1 MSKRVIKVVSRDSAL
16 AMWQTNFVVDS
27 LRKVTDQYEFEIV
40 SLKTKGD
47 KVLDV
52 SLAKIGDKG
61 LFTKELEDG
70 LLSGEMDFAV
80 HSLKDIPT
88 VLPEGLQLSAMLTR
102 HNPADVLISEKYDS
116 FDALPQ
122 GAKVGTSSLRRK
134 AQLLNK
140 RPDLNIQDLR
150 GNVNTRMRK
159 LKEENFDGIILAA
172 AGVEKRDFNTF
183 GSRRGNDLVM
193 ARGTFANVRIK
204 NLLTAGVEG
213 GYTLYFGT
221 QNVSE
226 PDTEIAADC
235 GTPTFI
241 YDAGMAYKADGVPTI
256 IIGGEDY
263 GMGSSRDWAAKGT
276 SLLGVRAVITKSFE
290 RIHRSNLIGM
300 GVLPLNFANA
310 ADYDRVKDLKDATFS
325 IVGLSNDMEPRSA
338 ATLVVTPAG
347 AESFELPLVVRIDT
361 PIEKE
366 YFRAGGILQY
376 VLTRYC

>member
-172 AGVEKRDFNTF
+172 AGVERMEWKESITEELAY
-183 GSRRGNDLVM
+183 DLCLPAVSQGVI
-193 ARGTFANVRIK
+193 AVETRSDDPEIIALVQLIHDKESEICVNAERA
-204 NLLTAGVEG
+204 LLRALEG
-213 GYTLYFGT
+213 GCQIPIAGHAHI
-221 QNVSE
+221 E
-226 PDTEIAADC
+226 GDTVVL
-235 GTPTFI
+235 
-241 YDAGMAYKADGVPTI
+241 DGLVGSIDGKTI
-256 IIGGEDY
+256 I
-263 GMGSSRDWAAKGT
+263 RDQMRG
-276 SLLGVRAVITKSFE
+276 
-290 RIHRSNLIGM
+290 
-300 GVLPLNFANA
+300 
-310 ADYDRVKDLKDATFS
+310 
-325 IVGLSNDMEPRSA
+325 
-338 ATLVVTPAG
+338 
-347 AESFELPLVVRIDT
+347 
-361 PIEKE
+361 PIELAEEIGKQL
-366 YFRAGGILQY
+366 AKVLSDKGGKAWL
-376 VLTRYC
+376 

>member
-1 MSKRVIKVVSRDSAL
+1 MNKRVIKVVSRDSAL

-172 AGVEKRDFNTF
+172 AGVERMEWKESITEELAY
-183 GSRRGNDLVM
+183 DLCLPAVSQGVI
-193 ARGTFANVRIK
+193 AVETRSDDPEIIALVQLIHDKESEICVNAERA
-204 NLLTAGVEG
+204 LLRALEG
-213 GYTLYFGT
+213 GCQIPIAGHAHI
-221 QNVSE
+221 E
-226 PDTEIAADC
+226 GDTVVL
-235 GTPTFI
+235 
-241 YDAGMAYKADGVPTI
+241 DGLVGSIDGKTI
-256 IIGGEDY
+256 I
-263 GMGSSRDWAAKGT
+263 RDQMRG
-276 SLLGVRAVITKSFE
+276 
-290 RIHRSNLIGM
+290 
-300 GVLPLNFANA
+300 
-310 ADYDRVKDLKDATFS
+310 
-325 IVGLSNDMEPRSA
+325 
-338 ATLVVTPAG
+338 
-347 AESFELPLVVRIDT
+347 
-361 PIEKE
+361 PIELAEEIGKQLAKVLSDKGGKE
-366 YFRAGGILQY
+366 ILEQIRME
-376 VLTRYC
+376 LNP

>member
-1 MSKRVIKVVSRDSAL
+1 MSKRIIKVVSRDSAL

-172 AGVEKRDFNTF
+172 AGVERMEWKESITEELAY
-183 GSRRGNDLVM
+183 DLCLPAVSQGVI
-193 ARGTFANVRIK
+193 AVETRSDDPEIIALVQLIHDKESEICVNAERA
-204 NLLTAGVEG
+204 LLRALEG
-213 GYTLYFGT
+213 GCQIPIAGHAHI
-221 QNVSE
+221 E
-226 PDTEIAADC
+226 GDTVVL
-235 GTPTFI
+235 
-241 YDAGMAYKADGVPTI
+241 DGLVGSIDGKTI
-256 IIGGEDY
+256 I
-263 GMGSSRDWAAKGT
+263 RDQMRG
-276 SLLGVRAVITKSFE
+276 
-290 RIHRSNLIGM
+290 
-300 GVLPLNFANA
+300 
-310 ADYDRVKDLKDATFS
+310 
-325 IVGLSNDMEPRSA
+325 
-338 ATLVVTPAG
+338 
-347 AESFELPLVVRIDT
+347 
-361 PIEKE
+361 PIELAEEIGKQLAKVLSDKGGKE
-366 YFRAGGILQY
+366 ILEQIRME
-376 VLTRYC
+376 LNP

>member
-27 LRKVTDQYEFEIV
+27 LRKATDKYDFEIV

-80 HSLKDIPT
+80 HSLKDMPT

-116 FDALPQ
+116 FDALPE

-134 AQLLNK
+134 AQLLHK

-172 AGVEKRDFNTF
+172 AGVERMEWKESITEELSYDVCLPAVSQGVIAVETR
-183 GSRRGNDLVM
+183 SNDPEIIELVQLVHDRESEICIT
-193 ARGTFANVRIK
+193 AERA
-204 NLLTAGVEG
+204 LLRALEG
-213 GYTLYFGT
+213 GC
-221 QNVSE
+221 QI
-226 PDTEIAADC
+226 PIAGHAHIE
-235 GTPTFI
+235 GNEVVL
-241 YDAGMAYKADGVPTI
+241 DGLIGSLDGKI
-256 IIGGEDY
+256 IIREQVRGDIAQAEQVGKALAEKL
-263 GMGSSRDWAAKGT
+263 SAKGGKEI
-276 SLLGVRAVITKSFE
+276 LEQIRME
-290 RIHRSNLIGM
+290 
-300 GVLPLNFANA
+300 LN
-310 ADYDRVKDLKDATFS
+310 
-325 IVGLSNDMEPRSA
+325 P
-338 ATLVVTPAG
+338 
-347 AESFELPLVVRIDT
+347 
-361 PIEKE
+361 
-366 YFRAGGILQY
+366 
-376 VLTRYC
+376 

>member
-52 SLAKIGDKG
+52 SLAKICDKG

-88 VLPEGLQLSAMLTR
+88 VLPDGLQLSAMLTR

-172 AGVEKRDFNTF
+172 AGVERMEWKESITEELAH
-183 GSRRGNDLVM
+183 DLCLPAVSQGVI
-193 ARGTFANVRIK
+193 AVETRSDDPEIIALVQLIHDKESEICVNAERA
-204 NLLTAGVEG
+204 LLRALEG
-213 GYTLYFGT
+213 GCQIPIAGHAHI
-221 QNVSE
+221 E
-226 PDTEIAADC
+226 GDTVVL
-235 GTPTFI
+235 
-241 YDAGMAYKADGVPTI
+241 DGLVGSIDGKTI
-256 IIGGEDY
+256 I
-263 GMGSSRDWAAKGT
+263 RDQMRG
-276 SLLGVRAVITKSFE
+276 
-290 RIHRSNLIGM
+290 
-300 GVLPLNFANA
+300 
-310 ADYDRVKDLKDATFS
+310 
-325 IVGLSNDMEPRSA
+325 
-338 ATLVVTPAG
+338 
-347 AESFELPLVVRIDT
+347 
-361 PIEKE
+361 PIELAEEIGKQLAKVLSDKGGKE
-366 YFRAGGILQY
+366 ILEQIRME
-376 VLTRYC
+376 LNP

>member
-27 LRKVTDQYEFEIV
+27 LRKVTDQYEFEII

-88 VLPEGLQLSAMLTR
+88 VLPDGLQLSAMLTR

-116 FDALPQ
+116 FDTLPQ

-172 AGVEKRDFNTF
+172 AGVERMEWKESITEELAY
-183 GSRRGNDLVM
+183 DLCLPAVSQGVI
-193 ARGTFANVRIK
+193 AVETRSDDPEIIALVQLIHDKESEICVNAERA
-204 NLLTAGVEG
+204 LLRALEG
-213 GYTLYFGT
+213 GCQIPIAGHAHI
-221 QNVSE
+221 E
-226 PDTEIAADC
+226 GDTVVL
-235 GTPTFI
+235 
-241 YDAGMAYKADGVPTI
+241 DGLVGSIDGKTI
-256 IIGGEDY
+256 I
-263 GMGSSRDWAAKGT
+263 RDQMRG
-276 SLLGVRAVITKSFE
+276 
-290 RIHRSNLIGM
+290 
-300 GVLPLNFANA
+300 
-310 ADYDRVKDLKDATFS
+310 
-325 IVGLSNDMEPRSA
+325 
-338 ATLVVTPAG
+338 
-347 AESFELPLVVRIDT
+347 
-361 PIEKE
+361 PIELAEEIGKQLAKVLSDKGGKE
-366 YFRAGGILQY
+366 ILEQIRME
-376 VLTRYC
+376 LNP

>member
-150 GNVNTRMRK
+150 GNINTRMRK

-172 AGVEKRDFNTF
+172 AGVERMEWKESITEELAY
-183 GSRRGNDLVM
+183 DLCLPAVSQGVI
-193 ARGTFANVRIK
+193 AVETRSDDPEIIALVQLIHDKESEICVNAERA
-204 NLLTAGVEG
+204 LLRALEG
-213 GYTLYFGT
+213 GCQIPIAGHAHI
-221 QNVSE
+221 E
-226 PDTEIAADC
+226 GDTVVL
-235 GTPTFI
+235 
-241 YDAGMAYKADGVPTI
+241 DGLVGSIDGKTI
-256 IIGGEDY
+256 I
-263 GMGSSRDWAAKGT
+263 RDQMCGPIELAEEVGKQLAEQLSAKGGKEI
-276 SLLGVRAVITKSFE
+276 LEQIRME
-290 RIHRSNLIGM
+290 
-300 GVLPLNFANA
+300 LN
-310 ADYDRVKDLKDATFS
+310 
-325 IVGLSNDMEPRSA
+325 P
-338 ATLVVTPAG
+338 
-347 AESFELPLVVRIDT
+347 
-361 PIEKE
+361 
-366 YFRAGGILQY
+366 
-376 VLTRYC
+376 

>member
-16 AMWQTNFVVDS
+16 AMWQTSFVIDC
-27 LRKVTDQYEFEIV
+27 LRKKTDAYEFEVV

-47 KVLDV
+47 KILDV

-116 FDALPQ
+116 FDALPE

-159 LKEENFDGIILAA
+159 LKDENFDGIILAA
-172 AGVEKRDFNTF
+172 AGVERMEWKDAITEELPYDVCLPAVSQGVIAVETRSNDPEIIALVQLIHDKESEICVNAERALLRALEGGCQIPIAGHAHIEGDEVVLDGLVGSIDGTTIIRDQ
-183 GSRRGNDLVM
+183 
-193 ARGTFANVRIK
+193 ARGPI
-204 NLLTAGVEG
+204 NLAEQVGEQLAQ
-213 GYTLYFGT
+213 TL
-221 QNVSE
+221 S
-226 PDTEIAADC
+226 
-235 GTPTFI
+235 
-241 YDAGMAYKADGVPTI
+241 
-256 IIGGEDY
+256 
-263 GMGSSRDWAAKGT
+263 AKGGKAI
-276 SLLGVRAVITKSFE
+276 LEQIRME
-290 RIHRSNLIGM
+290 
-300 GVLPLNFANA
+300 LN
-310 ADYDRVKDLKDATFS
+310 
-325 IVGLSNDMEPRSA
+325 P
-338 ATLVVTPAG
+338 
-347 AESFELPLVVRIDT
+347 
-361 PIEKE
+361 
-366 YFRAGGILQY
+366 
-376 VLTRYC
+376 

>member
-1 MSKRVIKVVSRDSAL
+1 MSKRIIKVVSRDSAL

-172 AGVEKRDFNTF
+172 AGVERMEWKESITEELAY
-183 GSRRGNDLVM
+183 DLCLPAVSQGVI
-193 ARGTFANVRIK
+193 AVETRSDDPEIIALVQLIHDKESEICVNAERA
-204 NLLTAGVEG
+204 LLRALEG
-213 GYTLYFGT
+213 GCQIPIAGHAHI
-221 QNVSE
+221 E
-226 PDTEIAADC
+226 GDTVVL
-235 GTPTFI
+235 
-241 YDAGMAYKADGVPTI
+241 DGLVGSIDGKTI
-256 IIGGEDY
+256 I
-263 GMGSSRDWAAKGT
+263 RDQMRG
-276 SLLGVRAVITKSFE
+276 
-290 RIHRSNLIGM
+290 
-300 GVLPLNFANA
+300 
-310 ADYDRVKDLKDATFS
+310 
-325 IVGLSNDMEPRSA
+325 
-338 ATLVVTPAG
+338 
-347 AESFELPLVVRIDT
+347 
-361 PIEKE
+361 PIELAEEIGKQLATVLSDKGGKE
-366 YFRAGGILQY
+366 ILEQIRME
-376 VLTRYC
+376 LNP